1 MGKMMMMF
9 CVAAS
14 VLLAVLPNLLWF
26 LSWIVAKIFRS
37 GVPYAPF
44 GWTALALV
52 LTFWLTMAYGYHI
65 GRWKLDV
72 TEHELVSDEL
82 PSSFDG
88 FRIVHISDLHLATFN
103 DRPDKLQ
110 RIVDRINSL
119 QPDLICFTGD
129 FVNMGKEEAHPFTD
143 ILRGLSARH
152 GVASVLGNH
161 DFLIYGHHFADEAAR
176 TAAVDEIV
184 EYQRDVLG
192 WKVLRNQNFLISS
205 EDGTNMWILGVD
217 NKNSSTQ
224 GFRTIDRG
232 DLGKAMEGT
241 GGFRILL
248 SHDPSH
254 WRHEVL
260 GHTSIQLTLSGH
272 THRAQVQIFGWNPSQ
287 LMFTESGGLYHED
300 GQYLY
305 VNAGLGCTVPF
316 RLGADP
322 EITLLTLRSRL

>member
-110 RIVDRINSL
+110 RVVDRINSL

-129 FVNMGKEEAHPFTD
+129 FVNMGKEEDTHA
-143 ILRGLSARH
+143 
-152 GVASVLGNH
+152 
-161 DFLIYGHHFADEAAR
+161 
-176 TAAVDEIV
+176 
-184 EYQRDVLG
+184 YQKRKSLCG
-192 WKVLRNQNFLISS
+192 WN
-205 EDGTNMWILGVD
+205 
-217 NKNSSTQ
+217 
-224 GFRTIDRG
+224 
-232 DLGKAMEGT
+232 
-241 GGFRILL
+241 
-248 SHDPSH
+248 
-254 WRHEVL
+254 
-260 GHTSIQLTLSGH
+260 LSGE
-272 THRAQVQIFGWNPSQ
+272 HRSA
-287 LMFTESGGLYHED
+287 H
-300 GQYLY
+300 
-305 VNAGLGCTVPF
+305 
-316 RLGADP
+316 
-322 EITLLTLRSRL
+322 